1 MFATK
6 NGIVKRTRLSE
17 YARPRFNGVNALNIR
32 EDDRLVGAILTE
44 GDSEIIL
51 ADKAGRAIRFSERQV
66 REMGRGATGVKGMTL
81 TGENDEVVGMICIRA
96 NTTDDVLVVSK
107 KGMGKRSLL
116 DDYRVTHRGG
126 KGVKTINITDKT
138 GDLIA
143 IKNVNDGNDLV
154 IINKSGIMIRLKVS
168 ELRQMGRNTQG
179 VKLINLGKK
188 NDEIASVCKV
198 DTEPEELED
207 ADIADNGF
215 DVNPEIPSPEESANT
230 EGTDDNNE

>member
-1 MFATK
+1 
-6 NGIVKRTRLSE
+6 
-17 YARPRFNGVNALNIR
+17 
-32 EDDRLVGAILTE
+32 
-44 GDSEIIL
+44 
-51 ADKAGRAIRFSERQV
+51 
-66 REMGRGATGVKGMTL
+66 
-81 TGENDEVVGMICIRA
+81 
-96 NTTDDVLVVSK
+96 
-107 KGMGKRSLL
+107 MGKRSLL

>member
-1 MFATK
+1 
-6 NGIVKRTRLSE
+6 
-17 YARPRFNGVNALNIR
+17 
-32 EDDRLVGAILTE
+32 
-44 GDSEIIL
+44 
-51 ADKAGRAIRFSERQV
+51 
-66 REMGRGATGVKGMTL
+66 
-81 TGENDEVVGMICIRA
+81 
-96 NTTDDVLVVSK
+96 
-107 KGMGKRSLL
+107 MGKRSLL

-215 DVNPEIPSPEESANT
+215 DVNPEIPSPKNRQTQREQTIITNKIQY
-230 EGTDDNNE
+230 